1 MWDPLIPWPSRVGGV
16 HWGMPPTWSDICR
29 RLDHELMSLWIP
41 SQVESWHEFGNTG
54 QSSEA
59 VEQDLA
65 LGDIP
70 FLEEVAQA
78 VETWTRTDLWPE
90 LSTGG
95 RYCLRLRLNAAAD
108 FVHLLPQGIGLPEAM
123 TEREIVRIFLLE
135 WWPSKGRGFFA
146 REICSS

>member
-1 MWDPLIPWPSRVGGV
+1 
-16 HWGMPPTWSDICR
+16 
-29 RLDHELMSLWIP
+29 MSLWIP
-41 SQVESWHEFGNTG
+41 SQVESWHELGNTG

-78 VETWTRTDLWPE
+78 VETWTRTDAWPE
-90 LSTGG
+90 LSTGA

-108 FVHLLPQGIGLPEAM
+108 FVHLLPVEFSPPSGM
-123 TEREIVRIFLLE
+123 MEREVIRILLLE
-135 WWPSKGRGFFA
+135 WWPFKGRGFFA
-146 REICSS
+146 REICGS